1 MITTLVREEKSNY
14 QSSGGV
20 DYDGLWKKLIGDL
33 FAELIAFF
41 APDLYDEIDFSLK
54 PEFLQQELH
63 KLMIEDRKGK
73 GIVDQ
78 IVKVKLKDRTEKWI
92 LVHIEVQDNP
102 EEDFSKR
109 MFRYF
114 YRILDKYETEIY
126 AIALI
131 TDLSQTKPKNHYQY
145 SFHGTNLVYMYNV
158 YKYDERNLNELKK
171 SSNPFSHAIVAGIYA
186 KKHKTN
192 LKQKT
197 EIKKVLL
204 QQVLLR
210 YSSDH
215 NKSETY
221 LEALTYF
228 INFLFDLPKH
238 NEEEVYSEL
247 EDFVKRSDINMN
259 TEMPKR
265 SPVLDE
271 LGRRLAGD
279 YAEETRKEGIEEGI
293 KKVAKKL
300 IEKNFSNEQIVEIT
314 EIPLEEIKELRE
326 TNK

>member
-1 MITTLVREEKSNY
+1 SAAFSKFF
-14 QSSGGV
+14 SSI
-20 DYDGLWKKLIGDL
+20 Y
-33 FAELIAFF
+33 LIANSLLFNKILSSF
-41 APDLYDEIDFSLK
+41 KNEGIRINKAKLQLMGSSPPLLVSCAESDIYWQSIPHLSYLVSLEILK
-54 PEFLQQELH
+54 WGYYCQLTG
-63 KLMIEDRKGK
+63 D
-73 GIVDQ
+73 
-78 IVKVKLKDRTEKWI
+78 
-92 LVHIEVQDNP
+92 
-102 EEDFSKR
+102 
-109 MFRYF
+109 
-114 YRILDKYETEIY
+114 
-126 AIALI
+126 
-131 TDLSQTKPKNHYQY
+131 
-145 SFHGTNLVYMYNV
+145 
-158 YKYDERNLNELKK
+158 
-171 SSNPFSHAIVAGIYA
+171 
-186 KKHKTN
+186 KTN